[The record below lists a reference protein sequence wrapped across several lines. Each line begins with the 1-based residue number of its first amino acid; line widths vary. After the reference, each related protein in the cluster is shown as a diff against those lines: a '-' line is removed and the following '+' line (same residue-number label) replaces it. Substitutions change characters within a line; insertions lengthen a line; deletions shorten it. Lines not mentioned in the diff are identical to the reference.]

1 MIKLVYVVID
11 LLIPNFNEIYFADQ
25 KKKKKKKPVA
35 VVCGE
40 TNQTQIREPY
50 FILYF
55 LRSKSS
61 RK

>member
-11 LLIPNFNEIYFADQ
+11 LLIPKFNEIYFAD
-25 KKKKKKKPVA
+25 KKKKKPVA